1 MPETNPLFHSHMTVP
16 LRIFAARHAASLI
29 AWPLVCLGLYLT
41 SLHSFLLFHIVA
53 ECFSIIIA
61 FSVFTIAW
69 NTRRLSDN
77 GYVLFLGIAFL
88 FIGAVDFVHTLAYR
102 GMGLFGRYDTDLAT
116 QLWIVARGM
125 EAFSFL
131 AAAWMIGRRPNVAA
145 VLSVYASTTVLLL
158 AAAFTGAF
166 PDCYIEGRG
175 LTPFKIA
182 GEYAICII
190 LVASLVLLIKR
201 RERFDRQI
209 LVFLVWSILWTI
221 ASELAFTFYV
231 DVYGLSNLAG
241 HFFKIFAF
249 YCMYRAIV
257 VTNLENPYRL
267 LFFDLQKNRE
277 ELETIIDTSPIMIF
291 YKDLENRFIRVNQ
304 ALASA
309 TGLSKEVIEGR
320 TTPEIFPEQARV
332 YEEADREVIA
342 TGQPKTGIVET
353 LATPMGTRWVQT
365 DKIPYR
371 DKEGRIAGTIGF
383 AVDITEQ
390 RQAQWEITT
399 TRRFLEIAN
408 RHTDLQG
415 MLGEFAAEIQ
425 KITGCEAIGIRI
437 RDEEGYI
444 PYQACLG
451 FGREFLELENM
462 LCLETDLCLCINV
475 ISGKTDPKLPV
486 YTEGGSFFLND
497 ATRYLASVSEEVR
510 GPTRDVCPKMGY
522 ESIALIPIRAETRI
536 LGLVHLADRR
546 EGLVPPEMVRTL
558 EKIAATLGV
567 GTQRALAEAALRA
580 ARDRAEWLARL
591 PEENPRP
598 VLRAA
603 ADGKAL
609 YRNPAAREAAGWLCE
624 EGKPLP
630 EPLISLL
637 QQAMTD
643 GEEAQG
649 DFMMGDRYYNVQV
662 VYFAAE
668 RYANIYGR
676 DITARKKAEDALQ
689 ERSRELEA
697 ANRELESF
705 SYSISHDLRAP
716 LRAIDGFTGILLKTH
731 GDIFDGEARRRF
743 NVIREN
749 TRKMGQ
755 LIDDLLAFSRSGR
768 QAISPTVLDMDRLV
782 REVCQEQCTANP
794 GRRMQ
799 FSNGTLP
806 GAYGDAALIRQ
817 VLVNLLSNAVKF
829 TAGREE
835 AVVETGGYRQEGEI
849 VYFVRDNGIGF
860 DMAYH
865 DKLFEVFQRLHGDDG
880 YEGTGVGL
888 AIVRQIVTRHGGRVW
903 GEGKEGEGATF
914 YFTLPD
920 ADGK

>member
-1 MPETNPLFHSHMTVP
+1 MPKINPLFHDLMTKP
-16 LRIFAARHAASLI
+16 LRPFIARHAASLI
-29 AWPLVCLGLYLT
+29 AWLLVCLGLYLT
-41 SLHSFLLFHIVA
+41 SLHSFLLFHVA
-53 ECFSIIIA
+53 AEGFSIVIA
-61 FSVFTIAW
+61 FSIFTIAW

-88 FIGAVDFVHTLAYR
+88 FIGFVDVLHTLAFR
-102 GMGLFGRYDTDLAT
+102 GMGLFGGYDTDLAT
-116 QLWIVARGM
+116 QLWIIARGI
-125 EAFSFL
+125 EALSFL
-131 AAAWMIGRRPNVAA
+131 AAAWMVGRRPNVAA
-145 VLSVYASTTVLLL
+145 VLSVYAAATALLL
-158 AAAFTGAF
+158 AAAFTGVF

-182 GEYAICII
+182 SEYVICII
-190 LVASLVLLIKR
+190 LIASLVLLIRR

-209 LVFLVWSILWTI
+209 LVFIVWSILWTI
-221 ASELAFTFYV
+221 VSELAFTFYV
-231 DVYGLSNLAG
+231 DVYGLLNLAG

-249 YCMYRAIV
+249 YYMYRAIV
-257 VTNLENPYRL
+257 VTNLKNPYRL

-277 ELETIIDTSPIMIF
+277 ELETIFDTSPVMIF
-291 YKDLENRFIRVNQ
+291 YKDMENRFIRVNQ
-304 ALASA
+304 ALAST
-309 TGLSKEVIEGR
+309 TGLPKEAIEGR
-320 TTPEIFPEQARV
+320 TAPDIFPEQARV
-332 YEEADREVIA
+332 FEEADREVIA
-342 TGQPKTGIVET
+342 TGRPKTGIIEP
-353 LATPMGTRWVQT
+353 LSTPTGTRWVQT

-383 AVDITEQ
+383 AVDVTEQ
-390 RQAQWEITT
+390 RQAEWEITT

-408 RHTDLQG
+408 RHTDMQG

-425 KITGCEAIGIRI
+425 TITGCEAIGIRI

-451 FGREFLELENM
+451 FNSEFLEMENM
-462 LCLETDLCLCINV
+462 LCIETDRCLCISV
-475 ISGKTDPKLPV
+475 ITGKTDPKLPAC
-486 YTEGGSFFLND
+486 TEGGSYFLNNT
-497 ATRYLASVSEEVR
+497 TRYLASVSEEVKGR
-510 GPTRDVCPKMGY
+510 MRNVCPRMGY
-522 ESIALIPIRAETRI
+522 ESIALIPIRAEKSI

-546 EGLVPPEMVRTL
+546 EGMVPPELVRTL

-598 VLRAA
+598 ILRAA
-603 ADGKAL
+603 DDGNVL
-609 YRNPAAREAAGWLCE
+609 YCNPAAAEAEGWKCE
-624 EGKPLP
+624 AGKPLP
-630 EPLISLL
+630 KPLIALL

-643 GEEAQG
+643 GKDAQA
-649 DFMMGDRYYNVQV
+649 DIIMGERYYNVQV
-662 VYFAAE
+662 VFFPAE
-668 RYANIYGR
+668 RYANMYGR
-676 DITARKKAEDALQ
+676 DITARKKAEDALR

-697 ANRELESF
+697 AIRELESF

-716 LRAIDGFTGILLKTH
+716 LRAIDGFSRMLLKTH
-731 GDIFDGEARRRF
+731 GDAFDDEARRRF

-749 TRKMGQ
+749 AQKMGQ

-768 QAISPTVLDMDRLV
+768 QAITPAALDMERLAG
-782 REVCQEQCTANP
+782 EIWQEQCAANP

-799 FSNGTLP
+799 FRNGTLP
-806 GAYGDAALIRQ
+806 GACGDRTLIRQ
-817 VLVNLLSNAVKF
+817 VLVNLLANAVKF

-835 AVVETGGYRQEGEI
+835 AVVEIGGYRQEGEI
-849 VYFVRDNGIGF
+849 VYYVRDNGIGF

-865 DKLFEVFQRLHGDDG
+865 DRLFEVFQRLHDDS

-903 GEGKEGEGATF
+903 GEGREGEGATF

-920 ADGK
+920 TDGK